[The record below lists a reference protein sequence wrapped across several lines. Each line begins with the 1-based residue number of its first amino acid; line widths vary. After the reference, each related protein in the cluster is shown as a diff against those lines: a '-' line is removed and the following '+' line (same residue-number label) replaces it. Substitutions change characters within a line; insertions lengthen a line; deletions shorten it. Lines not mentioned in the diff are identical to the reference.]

1 MSTTMKCF
9 LPAVLAVTAL
19 LNPISARTADAQT
32 WWSKVAAGC
41 VVDTASAAKASLD
54 SGFGTVSFKGAKL
67 GRIRLTC
74 PISGLFNSA
83 QILDSVGMN
92 VSFYDPDGRATGCAV
107 RASLLR
113 THLGAQERGLDIV
126 SFDSNS
132 DFVATEPGTG
142 RSTGSEGA
150 GGCGFRHELL
160 LDTARAR
167 PVLDR
172 LQPRRGRRTPDAYH
186 YAVTRVPPD
195 RTLPC
200 AGPAASPRYLPRQLG
215 LVSLTLAIKV

>member
-19 LNPISARTADAQT
+19 LNPLSARTADAQT
-32 WWSKVAAGC
+32 WWSKVAAAC

-54 SGFGTVSFKGAKL
+54 SGFGTVSFKGTKL

-74 PISGLFNSA
+74 PISGIFGSA
-83 QILDSVGMN
+83 QVLNPVGMN

-142 RSTGSEGA
+142 RSTGS
-150 GGCGFRHELL
+150 
-160 LDTARAR
+160 
-167 PVLDR
+167 V
-172 LQPRRGRRTPDAYH
+172 
-186 YAVTRVPPD
+186 RVPEAVD
-195 RTLPC
+195 FGT
-200 AGPAASPRYLPRQLG
+200 SYYWIQLE
-215 LVSLTLAIKV
+215 LVRSSTGCNPVAVGVHLTPIIIIP